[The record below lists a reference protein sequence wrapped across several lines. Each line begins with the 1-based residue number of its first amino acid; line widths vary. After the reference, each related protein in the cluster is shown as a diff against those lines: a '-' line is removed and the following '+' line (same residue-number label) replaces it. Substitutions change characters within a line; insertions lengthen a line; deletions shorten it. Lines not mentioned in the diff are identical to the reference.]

1 MPMAKKAHQ
10 ERINVTEAQPKN
22 LAVRQGL
29 VLGMIVLTY
38 LLLAYFVPPGAD
50 TLWRLHVAEGIL
62 HGKPLYRDMIEVN
75 PPLWF
80 WGAIP
85 AAKLGGYPA
94 LVGINLAA
102 SLVVL
107 ALFWALLRKTVDAA
121 ASKAGVL
128 GLATGLFLINVGEIG
143 QREQAFLA
151 ACALW
156 GAIIAARIEGKT
168 LPAWLVVVA
177 TGFAAYGFALKHYF
191 VLVPVATE
199 ILLIWH
205 KKLAWRPF
213 RIETTVLLVL
223 ACAYAAAVMFI
234 TPDFLGRVL
243 DLVQVSYYGF
253 GPFNS
258 VGPLERQL
266 RLILQCAFVVV
277 PLIGLWL
284 TRDKRP
290 IVAILVVMTLVSV
303 VIVILQQKGWRYHLI
318 AANGL
323 CVLVMAVLWQ
333 GVPERKDH
341 GIAQRFLPLGLAVL
355 VWTSFAQPAIS
366 NIKTKGQ
373 PMDPALA
380 DIVAKEPRA
389 HHVAILST
397 APDNAFFPMARAKRE
412 HWSRHY
418 SMWMMPGLLT
428 PQADPRFD
436 AKRLSELARVRNEFT
451 ADLMCRPPILIV
463 GEVGY
468 FRNPDQRLFDAM
480 KFLSEDSEFSAW
492 LNANYKQQAN
502 IGSYPIWR
510 LSGQKPTPANCSK
523 QF

>member
-1 MPMAKKAHQ
+1 
-10 ERINVTEAQPKN
+10 VTETRPRD
-22 LAVRQGL
+22 LAMGHGL
-29 VLGMIVLTY
+29 VLGTIVLTY
-38 LLLAYFVPPGAD
+38 VLLAYLVPPGAD
-50 TLWRLHVAEGIL
+50 TLWRLHIADGIL
-62 HGKPLYRDMIEVN
+62 HGKTLYRDMIEVN

-80 WGAIP
+80 WGAMP

-107 ALFWALLRKTVDAA
+107 ALFWALLEKTVDAA
-121 ASKAGVL
+121 AAKAGVL
-128 GLATGLFLINVGEIG
+128 GLAIGLLLINVGEIG

-151 ACALW
+151 ASALW
-156 GAIIAARIEGKT
+156 GAMITARIEGRA
-168 LPAWLVVVA
+168 LPAWLVVLA
-177 TGFAAYGFALKHYF
+177 TCFAGYGFALKHYF

-199 ILLIWH
+199 LLLIWH

-213 RIETTVLLVL
+213 RVETTVLLLL
-223 ACAYAAAVMFI
+223 ACAYAAAVIFL

-258 VGPLERQL
+258 VGPIERQL

-290 IVAILVVMTLVSV
+290 IVAVLLVIALVSI
-303 VIVILQQKGWRYHLI
+303 VIVMLQQKGWRYHLI

-333 GVPERKDH
+333 GVLARNER
-341 GIAQRFLPLGLAVL
+341 GTAQRFVPLGLAVL
-355 VWTSFAQPAIS
+355 LWTSIAQPAIS

-373 PMDPALA
+373 PMDPVLA

-397 APDNAFFPMARAKRE
+397 APDNAFFPVARAGRA

-428 PQADPRFD
+428 PQSDPRID
-436 AKRLSELARVRNEFT
+436 AKRQSELTRVRNEFT

-480 KFLSEDSEFSAW
+480 KFLSKDSEFSAW
-492 LNANYKQQAN
+492 LSANYKQQDN
-502 IGSYPIWR
+502 IGGYPIWR
-510 LSGQKPTPANCSK
+510 LAGQKPMPANCSK
-523 QF
+523 RP

>member
-1 MPMAKKAHQ
+1 
-10 ERINVTEAQPKN
+10 VTETPSRS
-22 LAVRQGL
+22 LAL
-29 VLGMIVLTY
+29 THAMALGMIVLTY
-38 LLLAYFVPPGAD
+38 SLLAYLVPPGAD
-50 TLWRLHVAEGIL
+50 TLWRLHIADGIL
-62 HGKPLYRDMIEVN
+62 HGKTLYRDMIEVN

-85 AAKLGGYPA
+85 AAKLGGYWS

-102 SLVVL
+102 NIVVL
-107 ALFWALLRKTVDAA
+107 ALFWALLETTVDAA
-121 ASKAGVL
+121 VAKAGVL
-128 GLATGLFLINVGEIG
+128 GLAIGLFLINVGEIG

-151 ACALW
+151 ASALW
-156 GAIIAARIEGKT
+156 GAMIAARIEGRA
-168 LPAWLVVVA
+168 LPAWLVVLA
-177 TGFAAYGFALKHYF
+177 TCFAGYGFALKHYF

-199 ILLIWH
+199 LLLIWH

-213 RIETTVLLVL
+213 RIETTVLLLL
-223 ACAYAAAVMFI
+223 ACAYAAAVIFL

-258 VGPLERQL
+258 VGPIERQL
-266 RLILQCAFVVV
+266 RLILQCSFVVV

-290 IVAILVVMTLVSV
+290 IVTSLLLATLVSV
-303 VIVILQQKGWRYHLI
+303 VIVMLQQKGWRYHLI

-333 GVPERKDH
+333 GVLARNER
-341 GIAQRFLPLGLAVL
+341 GIAQRFVPLGLAAL
-355 VWTSFAQPAIS
+355 LWTSIAQPAIS

-373 PMDPALA
+373 PMDPVLA

-397 APDNAFFPMARAKRE
+397 APDNAFFPMARAGRA

-428 PQADPRFD
+428 PQAERRTD
-436 AKRLSELARVRNEFT
+436 AKRLSELARVRDEFT
-451 ADLMCRPPILIV
+451 ADLMCRPPDLIV

-468 FRNPDQRLFDAM
+468 FRNPDRRLFDAM
-480 KFLSEDSEFSAW
+480 AFLREDNEFSAW
-492 LNANYKQQAN
+492 LKTNYKQQDIVGGFPTWR
-502 IGSYPIWR
+502 IG
-510 LSGQKPTPANCSK
+510 GQKPTPVNCSMRL
-523 QF
+523 